1 LAASLLVH
9 PVARRRDA
17 GLAPVG
23 GHLDGQR
30 AAGSVDGHQ
39 PVVGSWMDIPDEE
52 RDRLLREID
61 DYLDE
66 LARKVGQPSA
76 RHVERAGRLVESL
89 E

>member
-1 LAASLLVH
+1 
-9 PVARRRDA
+9 
-17 GLAPVG
+17 
-23 GHLDGQR
+23 
-30 AAGSVDGHQ
+30 
-39 PVVGSWMDIPDEE
+39 MDIPDEE

-66 LARKVGQPSA
+66 LAKKVGQPSA